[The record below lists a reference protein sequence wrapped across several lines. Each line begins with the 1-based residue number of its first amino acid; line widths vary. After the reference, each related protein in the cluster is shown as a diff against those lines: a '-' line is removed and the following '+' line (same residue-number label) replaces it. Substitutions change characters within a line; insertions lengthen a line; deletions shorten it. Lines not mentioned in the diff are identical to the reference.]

1 MKFCFEIKLEAVK
14 HYLSGYTERQV
25 TEQYGVNR
33 TDLFVWVERYRLHGE
48 DGLKRHSYTKPTKE
62 MRLQIVSEHLIES
75 VSETLMTISAIMVS
89 CLQRKDGHWLR
100 HLT

>member
-14 HYLSGYTERQV
+14 RYLSGYT
-25 TEQYGVNR
+25 
-33 TDLFVWVERYRLHGE
+33 ERYRLHGE
-48 DGLKRHSYTKPTKE
+48 DGLKRHSYTKRTKE

-75 VSETLMTISAIMVS
+75 VSETRTTISAIMVS